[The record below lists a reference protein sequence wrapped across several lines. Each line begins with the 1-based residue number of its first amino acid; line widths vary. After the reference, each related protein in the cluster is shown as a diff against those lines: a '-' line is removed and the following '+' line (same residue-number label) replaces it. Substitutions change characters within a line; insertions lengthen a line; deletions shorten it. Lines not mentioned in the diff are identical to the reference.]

1 MKKNKVNLILI
12 ALATVFATGTN
23 SANLAKMNLDILA
36 SGGKMITPW
45 TDRAEFYNE
54 TIIAYKNGNAALAD
68 VKFAKENFSKVGT
81 PFAPKDRK
89 LDKALDGVPSFT
101 ASPTYKKITFTGYPP
116 EKMNPVEAGT
126 LTYTYYIYNDPEG
139 KNEVDSPLIGKISEW
154 DLNDKGLDNGTYY
167 VKLVVSN
174 NSSSISSE
182 ISPLNVIFKEPDTIV
197 LKPFVDENLKAMPN
211 SLTELKLNQTYEYYL
226 FNDQDE
232 ILDSKK
238 EILDSLNPVSKV
250 YFDMTGRK
258 VGFYKIGVIISNDLY
273 STNVE
278 PVDFE
283 YKNLAPI
290 NFDWEGMIK
299 EIPSKTDISLT
310 FLTNSFKIGE
320 LISGKVNSLARDPD
334 NNPITY
340 GMIFEDMTGKE
351 VKKNPNQDP
360 MNMNIH
366 TYDLNPGQYM
376 VYDYVSD
383 GYNVVKSQTGYKLD
397 LSYQKPEALVLSGKT
412 IEPGIYN
419 FSVANNREIQNGGFI
434 YKIRLKNDLDEVIE
448 ESVDSNYTLDTSRLK
463 SGSSFKIE
471 VISELKNNPSIN
483 TVSCVT
489 SLDGKVVEK
498 CELPFLSPNI
508 NTAPSIPEFT
518 VGINFKLNETTGKM
532 SGDVLFTNTVESVD
546 PEGFNVTYEYRLYQS
561 GVLMHTYSG
570 KNVVKALEDIEPG
583 VYDVIQVAT
592 DRRFN
597 VSSTGEIVENAPY
610 EYTSIT
616 GEGALKLEIP
626 DLSNLSMPSFV
637 TGPFFYNNQWFSLIP
652 TPTAGIDY
660 SKPYTAYYDIYD
672 SNHVKVKSFTATG
685 TGTYYF
691 DMKFLPDG
699 DYLVDLTVKND
710 AIGSPLVQGSKKTI
724 TLFNK
729 PPRDLDGKYSK
740 NRNLINFYTDGGPY
754 DSDYY
759 WENTFV
765 YIKDES
771 GAIVKTLDTKTVNNS
786 TSLPLLF
793 DSSSLING
801 NYSYAFQVFDGQ
813 KYGPTGE
820 YKELKINNTLP
831 VAPSIN
837 YQLIDGELHI
847 SLTEPIQPT
856 DIVVSYGQEVVCDGV
871 LVAKF
876 KDSLPHIVNM
886 AAVND
891 STCVVTGYAESD
903 NGYTEKTEGSFVFDN
918 LAPNNFSFNWVYDSA
933 TLTLLVNLDDPA
945 NDPEKGP
952 IKYDFELLDSAGN
965 VVLTQSNLLENISN
979 IVDLSLVANGAYGM
993 KVTAYDKVNNSVSY
1007 QYNGD
1012 TNGIKI
1018 NNLPPLK
1025 PYTIIYLDD
1034 VFLNIQSNNSVD
1046 PENKKL
1052 TYQFD
1057 IFDSSNNKVYTA
1069 NEDGII
1075 HVANLSKFKTGTYSV
1090 VTYSNDGVNKVA
1102 SDPVSFEFVNGPVML
1117 IDPHLKIE
1125 RVFSNYIFNAEG
1137 LAIDDKINAP
1147 LLFTWYLEDVSTGT
1161 VEIFE
1166 TEVPK
1171 LVFSY
1176 DIKFSEGV
1184 KKIRYSVSDGVNISN
1199 SNSIEFNHFIY
1210 PPNEPVLYITQNQTT
1225 VYANAKDVIDNNGFV
1240 VNYNWVIKNE
1250 AGDIL
1255 FTQKGGNNFNKK
1267 LNELKTQN
1275 LFFDVT
1281 ANNGVYQ
1288 VSTTPPVE
1296 FRYLN
1301 AEPSKPVISI
1311 LTQKENSTI
1320 FTSSLVEDPEGE
1332 TVKYTWNIYKDGVLV
1347 AKDVSQNTS
1356 YELYFAKFTTG
1367 TYQLEV
1373 VVTDGANFVSSEK
1386 TEVTVFNEP
1395 PGTPVFNA
1403 IQKEL
1408 GIDFFGKLFV
1418 STNKGI
1424 ILYHY
1429 KVYDA
1434 EGVNIIEE
1442 VVSENNDVFI
1452 DMKTHGAGL
1461 YQLQLTLS
1469 DESGKSVDSAKI
1481 PFNLINSAPSNPDFI
1496 FKDKGYEYRVI
1507 GYDAIDVEMQ
1517 PITYRY
1523 EVYKADDLTK
1533 PIKVYDGKDASI
1545 LPQELGANG
1554 DYVVKY
1560 IANDGVN
1567 DSLDPKKVA
1576 FKFINSKPTAPDVYT
1591 ESVVDK
1597 LIITSLNS
1605 TDYNR
1610 DEIKYDVL
1618 VTKKDTGEFAYATA
1632 TDEEKTGSTS
1642 SILFESLFGNGLYEV
1657 KVTPFDWLENGES
1670 KSVEVAVNW
1679 NPLITDLSVYLEGIF
1694 PGQNLEPGQV
1704 INVTTSYVGNDSMYP
1719 VTYTWQTSFDGS
1731 FVSLESKPLSSSS
1744 SVQWTVP
1751 TEPGEQSL
1759 IVKVQTT
1766 KMTTPVQEVVKVFVK
1781 NYPPES
1787 LTFTVTDSYGNTI

>member
-1 MKKNKVNLILI
+1 MKKNKVNLLLI
-12 ALATVFATGTN
+12 AIATVFATGTN
-23 SANLAKMNLDILA
+23 SANLAKMNLEILA
-36 SGGKMITPW
+36 SGGQMIAPW
-45 TDRAEFYNE
+45 ADRAEFYNE
-54 TIIAYKNGNAALAD
+54 TIIAYKNGNATLAD
-68 VKFAKENFSKVGT
+68 VKFAKENFSRVGT

-89 LDKALDGVPSFT
+89 LDKSLDGIPSFT

-116 EKMNPVEAGT
+116 EKMDPVEAES
-126 LTYTYYIYNDPEG
+126 LTYTYYIYSDPEG

-154 DLNDKGLDNGTYY
+154 DLNNKGLDNGIYY
-167 VKLVVSN
+167 IKLVVSN
-174 NSSSISSE
+174 NSSSIASV
-182 ISPLNVIFKEPDTIV
+182 ISPLNVIFKEPDPIV
-197 LKPFVDENLKAMPN
+197 LKPFVNENLQAMPN

-232 ILDSKK
+232 ILDIQQ
-238 EILDSLNPVSKV
+238 ETLNDLNPVSGV
-250 YFDMTGRK
+250 YFDMTGKK
-258 VGFYKIGVIISNDLY
+258 VGFYKISVVISNGIY

-283 YKNLAPI
+283 YKNAAPI
-290 NFDWEGMIK
+290 NFDWTGMIK
-299 EIPSKTDISLT
+299 EIPSKTNIPLT

-320 LISGKVNSLARDPD
+320 LISGKVNSLAKDPD

-351 VKKNPNQDP
+351 VKKVPNQEP
-360 MNMNIH
+360 MDMNIH

-376 VYDYVSD
+376 VYDYISD

-397 LSYQKPEALVLSGKT
+397 LSYQKPEALVLSGTT

-419 FSVANNREIQNGGFI
+419 FSVTNNREIQNGGFI
-434 YKIRLKNDLDEVIE
+434 YKIRLKNELDEVIE
-448 ESVDSNYTLDTSRLK
+448 ESVGSNYTLDTSKLEN
-463 SGSSFKIE
+463 GSSFKIE

-489 SLDGKVVEK
+489 SLDGKVVEN
-498 CELPFLSPNI
+498 CELPFLSPNV

-518 VGINFKLNETTGKM
+518 VGIDFKFDEATGKM
-532 SGDVLFTNTVESVD
+532 SGDVLFTNTVESID

-561 GVLMHTYSG
+561 GVLMHTFDG
-570 KNVVKALEDIEPG
+570 KNVVKALEDIDPG
-583 VYDVIQVAT
+583 IYDVIQVAT

-597 VSSTGEIVENAPY
+597 VSSTGEIVENVPY

-626 DLSNLSMPSFV
+626 DLSNLSIPSFI
-637 TGPFFYNNQWFSLIP
+637 TGWYFHNRQWFSLIP

-672 SNHVKVKSFTATG
+672 SNNVKVKSFTANG

-691 DMKFLPDG
+691 DMKYLPDG

-710 AIGSPLVQGSKKTI
+710 AVGSPLIQGSKKTI

-729 PPRDLDGKYSK
+729 VPRDLEEKYSK
-740 NRNLINFYTDGGPY
+740 NRNLINFYTEGGPY
-754 DSDYY
+754 DADYY

-771 GAIVKTLDTKTVNNS
+771 GTIVKTLDTKTVNDS
-786 TSLPLLF
+786 RYLPLLF

-801 NYSYAFQVFDGQ
+801 NYTYAFQVFDGQ
-813 KYGPTGE
+813 KYGPTGD
-820 YKELKINNTLP
+820 YKEIKINNTLP
-831 VAPSIN
+831 VAPGIN
-837 YQLIDGELHI
+837 YELIDGELHI

-856 DIVVSYGQEVVCDGV
+856 DIVVSYAQEVVCGGV

-886 AAVND
+886 AAVKD
-891 STCVVTGYAESD
+891 STCIVTGYAESD
-903 NGYTEKTEGSFVFDN
+903 NGFTEKTEGSFVFDN

-945 NDPEKGP
+945 NDPEKGSM
-952 IKYDFELLDSAGN
+952 KYNFELLDSAGN

-993 KVTAYDKVNNSVSY
+993 KVTAYDKVDNSVSY
-1007 QYNGD
+1007 QYTAT
-1012 TNGIKI
+1012 TNGINV

-1046 PENKKL
+1046 PENKEL

-1069 NEDGII
+1069 DEDSIT
-1075 HVANLSKFKTGTYSV
+1075 HVADLSQFHTGTYNV
-1090 VTYSNDGVNKVA
+1090 VTYSSDGVNKTA
-1102 SDPVSFEFVNGPVML
+1102 SDPVSFNYVNGSVML

-1147 LLFTWYLEDVSTGT
+1147 LLFTWYLEDVSTGK
-1161 VEIFE
+1161 VETFE

-1171 LVFSY
+1171 LIYAY
-1176 DIKFSEGV
+1176 DISFPEGA
-1184 KKIRYSVSDGVNISN
+1184 KKIRYSVTDAVNVSN
-1199 SNSIEFNHFIY
+1199 SNTVDFNHFIY
-1210 PPNEPVLYITQNQTT
+1210 APNEPVLEITQNQTM
-1225 VYANAKDVIDNNGFV
+1225 VYATVKDLMDKNGFTINYDWV
-1240 VNYNWVIKNE
+1240 VKNE

-1255 FTQKGGNNFNKK
+1255 FTQGGTNFNKN
-1267 LNELKTQN
+1267 LNKLKTQK
-1275 LFFDVT
+1275 LFFDLT
-1281 ANNGVYQ
+1281 ADNGVYQ
-1288 VSTTPPVE
+1288 VSTTPPIE

-1301 AEPSKPVISI
+1301 AEPLKPVISI

-1320 FTSSLVEDPEGE
+1320 FTSTLVEDPEGE
-1332 TVKYTWNIYKDGVLV
+1332 TVKYTWNVYKDGLLI
-1347 AKDVSQNTS
+1347 AKDVSKKTS
-1356 YELYFAKFTTG
+1356 YELNFAQFVTG
-1367 TYQLEV
+1367 AHQLEV

-1386 TEVTVFNEP
+1386 TEVVVFNEP

-1408 GIDFFGKLFV
+1408 GINFFGKLFV
-1418 STNKGI
+1418 STNKGLI
-1424 ILYHY
+1424 SYHY

-1442 VVSENNDVFI
+1442 VVSENKDVFI

-1461 YQLQLTLS
+1461 YQLQLTLF
-1469 DESGKSVDSAKI
+1469 DESGQSVDSAKI

-1507 GYDAIDVEMQ
+1507 GYNAIDVEMQ

-1523 EVYKADDLTK
+1523 EVYKANDLTT
-1533 PIKVYDGKDASI
+1533 PIKVYDGKTASI
-1545 LPQELGANG
+1545 LPQDLGANG
-1554 DYVVKY
+1554 DYIVKY
-1560 IANDGVN
+1560 IANDGAN
-1567 DSLDPKKVA
+1567 DSLEPKQVA
-1576 FKFINSKPTAPDVYT
+1576 FTFINSKPTAPDVYA
-1591 ESVVDK
+1591 ESVIDK

-1618 VTKKDTGEFAYATA
+1618 ITKKDTGEFAYATA
-1632 TDEEKTGSTS
+1632 TDEGNTGSTA

-1670 KSVEVAVNW
+1670 KAIEVAVNW

-1694 PGQNLEPGQV
+1694 PGQHLEPGQV

-1744 SVQWTVP
+1744 SVKWTVP
-1751 TEPGEQSL
+1751 TEPGEHSL
-1759 IVKVQTT
+1759 IVKAQTT
-1766 KMTTPVQEVVKVFVK
+1766 KMTTPVQEIVKVFVK

-1787 LTFTVTDSYGNTI
+1787 LTFTITDSYGNTI